1 VGESLIA
8 QLRATPPV
16 TQSFWLLGVDPD
28 ADTTGWAFV
37 HASVSTHS
45 PPVVFRAFLGLII
58 PEKRG
63 LADLQQAQAMVEAV
77 TDFWPPNQVDPRAVF
92 VESQRVYPTPDEEPQ
107 TRVAKANDLLRL
119 AQVTGAVQAWA
130 QLSYN
135 HRKSVNPKV
144 IIEAVAPATWKGQQ
158 RKEHTEAELVKRLD
172 SVPVHASYVHRGQ
185 PTELDLYGHDLG
197 NLPASCGHAIDALGI
212 ALWGLDY
219 LALHQDKLAIP
230 PARPFPR
237 RPKA

>member
-1 VGESLIA
+1 
-8 QLRATPPV
+8 
-16 TQSFWLLGVDPD
+16 
-28 ADTTGWAFV
+28 
-37 HASVSTHS
+37 
-45 PPVVFRAFLGLII
+45 
-58 PEKRG
+58 
-63 LADLQQAQAMVEAV
+63 MVEAV
-77 TDFWPPNQVDPRAVF
+77 TDFWPPNQITPQAVF

-135 HRKSVNPKV
+135 HRKSVDPKV

-158 RKEHTEAELVKRLD
+158 RKEHTVAEVMKRIPLVPIHVDYPLRGELVSAD
-172 SVPVHASYVHRGQ
+172 IQGQ
-185 PTELDLYGHDLG
+185 DLYG
-197 NLPASCGHAIDALGI
+197 LPASMGHALDALGI

-219 LALHQDKLAIP
+219 LALHQHLLAAQPAP
-230 PARPFPR
+230 PSPR